1 MTTKTLTQTASILT
15 VVAFLTGCAAE
26 IVPAGPDTYTVSASG
41 GIYTQ
46 SSAGSRAK
54 AYKAAN
60 DYCVKRGLVMVP
72 VSVDERQ
79 YELGRHTANFTLI
92 FRALPPGDPEI
103 KRPNVES
110 PASTLRTQSR

>member
-1 MTTKTLTQTASILT
+1 MTTRRINTAVFIIVS
-15 VVAFLTGCAAE
+15 AFLSGCAAE

-54 AYKAAN
+54 AFKAAN
-60 DYCVKRGLVMVP
+60 EFCVKRGLVMVP

-79 YELGRHTANFTLI
+79 YELGHHTANINLV
-92 FRALPPGDPEI
+92 FRALRPGDPEI
-103 KRPNVES
+103 KRPNIEN
-110 PASTLRTQSR
+110 PTTTQRTQ